1 MAALGWTSAGWIP
14 PSGGESVAY
23 SFIYIYGGCLFWWEY
38 ISCYLLYLNLWRMI
52 VEREYIS
59 GLFIYLY
66 LWWMPV
72 GMRVMSCLFM
82 PVGVRIYQLPIHLFI
97 SMVDDCRELVYQS
110 TIYLC
115 ISMVDA
121 LISLQCSVVL
131 TRTRS
136 TKTFL
141 V

>member
-1 MAALGWTSAGWIP
+1 
-14 PSGGESVAY
+14 
-23 SFIYIYGGCLFWWEY
+23 
-38 ISCYLLYLNLWRMI
+38 
-52 VEREYIS
+52 
-59 GLFIYLY
+59 
-66 LWWMPV
+66 
-72 GMRVMSCLFM
+72 M